1 MTILENAELFAKSK
15 HAGKLKKSGTRKKMT
30 MLENAELFAKSKH
43 AGKLKKSGITYSNH
57 LENVVSRL
65 KSLGVIDEEV
75 LCAGWLQDILED
87 TDTSFDELFEKFGRR
102 IAVLTLSLTKTKFVI
117 DTDDDSTL
125 SLTKKRAIPEKQ
137 RQKEYAVKIKESE
150 IDAKL
155 IKLCDISANLGDL
168 KKQIISKTKKRKIL
182 KKFRYYLLII
192 EKDLLE
198 NTEYPKAITL
208 LKTINQNIQIQTQ
221 NMIKIK
227 KK

>member
-1 MTILENAELFAKSK
+1 MTL
-15 HAGKLKKSGTRKKMT
+15 
-30 MLENAELFAKSKH
+30 LENAELFAKSKH

-65 KSLGVIDEEV
+65 KSLGIIDEEV

-192 EKDLLE
+192 EKDLVE

-208 LKTINQNIQIQTQ
+208 LETINQNIQIQTQ

-227 KK
+227 KNRHKNILKK

>member
-1 MTILENAELFAKSK
+1 MT
-15 HAGKLKKSGTRKKMT
+15 R
-30 MLENAELFAKSKH
+30 LENAELFAKSKH

-65 KSLGVIDEEV
+65 KSLGIIDEEV
-75 LCAGWLQDILED
+75 LCAGWLHDILED
-87 TDTSFDELFEKFGRR
+87 TNTSFDELFEKFGRR

-168 KKQIISKTKKRKIL
+168 KKQTISKTKKRKIL

-192 EKDLLE
+192 KKDLVE

-208 LKTINQNIQIQTQ
+208 LETINQNIEIQTQ

>member
-1 MTILENAELFAKSK
+1 MTL
-15 HAGKLKKSGTRKKMT
+15 
-30 MLENAELFAKSKH
+30 LENAELFAKSKH

-125 SLTKKRAIPEKQ
+125 SLTKKRTIPEKQ
-137 RQKEYAVKIKESE
+137 RQKEYAVKIRESE

-227 KK
+227 KNRHRNILKK

>member
-1 MTILENAELFAKSK
+1 MTLLENAELFAKSK
-15 HAGKLKKSGTRKKMT
+15 HAGKV
-30 MLENAELFAKSKH
+30 
-43 AGKLKKSGITYSNH
+43 KKSGITYSNH

-65 KSLGVIDEEV
+65 KSLGIIDEEV

-192 EKDLLE
+192 EKDLIK

-208 LKTINQNIQIQTQ
+208 LEAINLNIQIQTQ

-227 KK
+227 KNRHKNILKK

>member
-1 MTILENAELFAKSK
+1 MTL
-15 HAGKLKKSGTRKKMT
+15 
-30 MLENAELFAKSKH
+30 LENAELFAKSKH

-65 KSLGVIDEEV
+65 KSLGIIDEEV
-75 LCAGWLQDILED
+75 LCAGWLHDILED

-125 SLTKKRAIPEKQ
+125 SLTKKRAISEKQ

-192 EKDLLE
+192 EKDLVE

-208 LKTINQNIQIQTQ
+208 LETINQNIQIQTQ

-227 KK
+227 KNRHKNILKK

>member
-15 HAGKLKKSGTRKKMT
+15 HAGKLKKSG
-30 MLENAELFAKSKH
+30 A
-43 AGKLKKSGITYSNH
+43 TYSNH

-227 KK
+227 KNRHKNILKK